1 MTLVEPGL
9 GSQALPRE
17 HLAASPDP
25 LPTAWQRLPTGGSD
39 HGPAY
44 LRLRQL
50 VVVVGEA
57 EVEAPSVDVHRG
69 SQEGARHG

>member
-25 LPTAWQRLPTGGSD
+25 LPTGGSAR
-39 HGPAY
+39 GPAY